1 MTVKMFSKYFLF
13 IAFLFTPIIAM
24 FCTQQLLYF
33 FIIYPFTALF
43 TKKWGYFKA
52 VVFLILPPVFLLI
65 WTYFFSQQ
73 NSVIKSLRWILSIIS
88 GVYFASE
95 LGASGISSVL
105 RSFHFSYAH
114 KLADVIDLGGKVII
128 GVKPCWSQHKGVT
141 LTERVV
147 LTVEN
152 SINNVSL
159 LDIRKEKKVHSAAI
173 AVAFLSWLLVLLT
186 ISGVELF

>member
-1 MTVKMFSKYFLF
+1 M
-13 IAFLFTPIIAM
+13 AM
-24 FCTQQLLYF
+24 YCSQQILYF
-33 FIIYPFTALF
+33 YIIYPFTALL

-52 VVFLILPPVFLLI
+52 LIFLILPPAFLLI

-73 NSVIKSLRWILSIIS
+73 NSTIKSLRWILSIIS

-95 LGASGISSVL
+95 LGSSGISSVL
-105 RSFHFSYAH
+105 RSFQFSFAH
-114 KLADVIDLGGKVII
+114 KLADVIDLGGKVVL
-128 GVKPCWSQHKGVT
+128 GVKPYWLQYKDVT

-152 SINNVSL
+152 SIKNVSL
-159 LDIRKEKKVHSAAI
+159 LDTRKERKIHPAAVT
-173 AVAFLSWLLVLLT
+173 VAFLSWLLVLLT

>member
-1 MTVKMFSKYFLF
+1 MLSKYFLF
-13 IAFLFTPIIAM
+13 IAFLFTPIMAM
-24 FCTQQLLYF
+24 FCTQQILYF
-33 FIIYPFTALF
+33 YAIYPFTALL

-52 VVFLILPPVFLLI
+52 LIFLILPPVFLL
-65 WTYFFSQQ
+65 TLAYFSSQQ
-73 NSVIKSLRWILSIIS
+73 NSTIKSLRWILSIIS

-105 RSFHFSYAH
+105 RSFQFSFTH
-114 KLADVIDLGGKVII
+114 KLADVIDLGGKVIT
-128 GVKPCWSQHKGVT
+128 GVKPYWSQYKGVA

-152 SINNVSL
+152 SIANVSL
-159 LDIRKEKKVHSAAI
+159 LDTRKNKKIHPAAVI
-173 AVAFLSWLLVLLT
+173 VAFLSWLFVLLT